1 MYYYAVVDVNYIVT
15 QIGMDEVEVNDP
27 AWIPIDS
34 ENYDLVGLWYDIETQ
49 TYSHVGNKYLN
60 PLKVVD
66 GTGSGLDAD
75 LLDGKHASEFAL
87 ANHTHEN
94 MGGGSVGEHDHDD
107 EYAAIDHT
115 HTEYASAEHT
125 HTGYASEDH
134 SHNEYA
140 EAGHT
145 HSGYAPANHD
155 HDEYAASNHTH
166 SEYAGA
172 THTHDEYAPASHS
185 HDVVNK
191 NVIINKTNANVI
203 LKISDL
209 EKGVLPT
216 TASYDGTVIQD
227 KNGEVLGN
235 IRYAQETD
243 GDAFLQFRAYD
254 YRGDAASAVDMR
266 LYKTAAGE
274 AYAQLPSLVRLA
286 SGNQAIYE
294 TSNYMIFGTGNK
306 PTLIAC
312 KSDSPVTVNGNRMD
326 VPSIV
331 PRNTNTHG
339 LGISGQRFKDCYLV
353 NSPNV
358 SSDRR
363 LKDNIESVDA
373 DRMLKFIDKLNVVDY
388 VFKDSPEIERIGLI
402 AQEVEEVGGDK
413 FVEIGD
419 DGMYGL
425 KGADLVYPLIA
436 AVQALYSRVLELEA
450 KVE

>member
-15 QIGMDEVEVNDP
+15 DVHQLEEEVNDP

-34 ENYDLVGLWYDIETQ
+34 YNMDLVGLWYNVEDQ
-49 TYSHVGNKYLN
+49 TYSHIGNKYLI
-60 PLKVVD
+60 PLKIVD
-66 GTGSGLDAD
+66 GAGSGLDAD
-75 LLDGKHASEFAL
+75 LLDGKQASEFAL
-87 ANHTHEN
+87 ANHTHE
-94 MGGGSVGEHDHDD
+94 GGSVGEHDHDD

-155 HDEYAASNHTH
+155 HEDYADIAHTHTEYAS
-166 SEYAGA
+166 
-172 THTHDEYAPASHS
+172 ASHS
-185 HDVVNK
+185 HSTVNH
-191 NVIINKTNANVI
+191 NVTIEKSNANVV
-203 LKISDL
+203 LKVSDL
-209 EKGVLPT
+209 TKGTLPT
-216 TASYDGTVIQD
+216 AASYNGTAIMDKDG
-227 KNGEVLGN
+227 NALGN
-235 IRYAQETD
+235 IRYVQETD
-243 GDAFLQFRAYD
+243 GDAYIQLKAFD

-266 LYKTAAGE
+266 LYKTAAGQ
-274 AYAQLPSLVRLA
+274 AYAQLPNLVRLA

-294 TSNYMIFGTGNK
+294 TSEYMIFGTGNK

-312 KSDSPVTVNGNRMD
+312 KSDSPVTVNGTRMD

-373 DRMLKFIDKLNVVDY
+373 DKMLEFIDKLNVVDY

-402 AQEVEEVGGDK
+402 AQEVEEAGGDK
-413 FVEIGD
+413 FIEVGE

-436 AVQALYSRVLELEA
+436 AVQALYSRVLVLEA
-450 KVE
+450 KLE